1 MQDSLRFASPEYL
14 YLLFIIPLFVLIFIL
29 LRVLRKKQLAK
40 FGDLELIAPLIE
52 WSSGARAISR
62 FTILCLALVFVVL
75 ALSRL
80 QFGSKLEEVKR
91 EGIELVIALDVSNSM
106 LAEDIKPNRL
116 ERAKRS
122 IQKLIGKLQN
132 DKIGLVVFAGDAYTQ
147 LPITTDYGAAKMFL
161 NTISTKFVE
170 KQGTAIGSAIE
181 LGMQSFTPDESTSK
195 AIVVITD
202 GENHEDDALE
212 QAENAREKG
221 IVVHTIGMGLAEGA
235 PIPVYN
241 RFRQK
246 DYRKDKQGKVVIT
259 KLNEQLLKDI
269 AMKGE
274 GVYVRASNARTGLD
288 LILDEINKMDKGL
301 IEEKVYSDFDE
312 KFQYFIAI
320 AIFLL
325 IIEFMVLER
334 KNKYFKD
341 VSLFK

>member
-1 MQDSLRFASPEYL
+1 
-14 YLLFIIPLFVLIFIL
+14 VLIFIL
-29 LRVLRKKQLAK
+29 LRLYRKKQLKK

-52 WSSGARAISR
+52 WSSGSRAISR
-62 FTILCLALVFVVL
+62 FVVLCLALVFVIL

-116 ERAKRS
+116 DRAKRS

-132 DKIGLVVFAGDAYTQ
+132 DKIGLIVFAGDAYTQ

-161 NTISTKFVE
+161 NTINTKFVE

-181 LGMQSFTPDESTSK
+181 LGMQSFSPDESTSK
-195 AIVVITD
+195 AIIVITD

-212 QAENAREKG
+212 QAAKAQEKG

-259 KLNEQLLKDI
+259 KLNESLLKDI
-269 AMKGE
+269 AMKGQ

-320 AIFLL
+320 ALFLL
-325 IIEFMVLER
+325 AIEFMILER
-334 KNKYFKD
+334 KNKHLKN
-341 VSLFK
+341 VSLFKKEIS